1 MYIRNKD
8 ATNLTR
14 SSLYFYSKFFTA
26 NQHPVVF
33 PDSILRPC
41 SIPRFHKSA
50 WTRGPSFCYYDG
62 RTDTSFLFSIIT
74 LNAFFDNFMC
84 ISFSMQKIFYW
95 FSLMLLSFFISWL
108 PYLLVA
114 YTICLIIHFAFY
126 SSSSHLPYSKPI
138 FPFGITSETIF
149 ITTFAFFTYSFKIN
163 REPCYLSLTLSRR
176 RPLSYRNQSIDLLCK
191 SMDRFLYNSLR
202 RERVNRL
209 VFGYSYTLST

>member
-41 SIPRFHKSA
+41 NIPRFHKSA

-108 PYLLVA
+108 PFSCIYYLLDN
-114 YTICLIIHFAFY
+114 TFRLLFF
-126 SSSSHLPYSKPI
+126 L
-138 FPFGITSETIF
+138 FTSTIF
-149 ITTFAFFTYSFKIN
+149 QAYFSIWH
-163 REPCYLSLTLSRR
+163 YLWDHI
-176 RPLSYRNQSIDLLCK
+176 YHHVC
-191 SMDRFLYNSLR
+191 FLHIL
-202 RERVNRL
+202 
-209 VFGYSYTLST
+209 F